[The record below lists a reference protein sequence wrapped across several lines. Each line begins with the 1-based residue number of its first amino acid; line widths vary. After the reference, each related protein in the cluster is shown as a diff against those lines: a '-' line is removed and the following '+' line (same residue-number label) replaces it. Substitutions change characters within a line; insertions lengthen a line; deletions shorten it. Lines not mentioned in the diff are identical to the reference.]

1 MIGVRGDNVLCR
13 GGLPGVYRTE
23 RTDSRTQHYSL
34 SEGYGALSLFT
45 ISIRSVACDG
55 PGPVYPPVSVSE
67 VTMYCVEAGSEAA
80 AGSQVPGQKGLG

>member
-13 GGLPGVYRTE
+13 GGLPGGDRTE
-23 RTDSRTQHYSL
+23 GTDSRTQHYLL
-34 SEGYGALSLFT
+34 SEGALSLFT